1 MQSSKRTLRSHEIPV
16 PLSVLALA
24 TAPGIGTTNSTFGS
38 AGGGV
43 GGGASTGTNNIG
55 SVGGGPTSN
64 GTPLLETDLDLHFS
78 LQYPHFIKRDGNRL
92 VFYLLNFQQSRT
104 YNCLSLDCL

>member
-16 PLSVLALA
+16 PLSVLASA
-24 TAPGIGTTNSTFGS
+24 TAPGVGTANSAFGS
-38 AGGGV
+38 VGGV
-43 GGGASTGTNNIG
+43 GGGSAGIGTNIIG
-55 SVGGGPTSN
+55 GVGSGPTSN

-92 VFYLLNFQQSRT
+92 VFDLQMILYFILIHFRS
-104 YNCLSLDCL
+104 

>member
-16 PLSVLALA
+16 PLSVLAST
-24 TAPGIGTTNSTFGS
+24 TAPGVGTTNSTFGS
-38 AGGGV
+38 AGVGV
-43 GGGASTGTNNIG
+43 GASVGANNIG

-64 GTPLLETDLDLHFS
+64 GAPLLETDLDLHFS

-92 VFYLLNFQQSRT
+92 VFEVIYFQKMCTLTCS
-104 YNCLSLDCL
+104 SSDCL